1 MRKALDRPLHPDL
14 LLFILLAFDLD
25 LGSVNRV
32 VRLEISFYFNL
43 CSHCYLALFL
53 IDVRGCRYMH
63 DAAADHPVSDETGS
77 VRQALYCALQ
87 FRMAIVSSRIGQYFD
102 FACVD

>member
-1 MRKALDRPLHPDL
+1 MREALDRPLHLDV
-14 LLFILLAFDLD
+14 LLFVLLAFDLD
-25 LGSVNRV
+25 LGSVNGV
-32 VRLEISFYFNL
+32 VRLEITFYFNL

-53 IDVRGCRYMH
+53 IDDRGCRYMH
-63 DAAADHPVSDETGS
+63 DATADHPVSDETWS

-87 FRMAIVSSRIGQYFD
+87 FRMAIFSRRIRQYFD